1 MSSILHTISFFTG
14 LMLKN
19 GLAMKKP
26 YWRLNPGASFCG
38 YGTESSLKC
47 VSEHVRYFG
56 ESSAYRAK
64 SAAFFRL

>member
-14 LMLKN
+14 LMLKT
-19 GLAMKKP
+19 GLAIKRP

-38 YGTESSLKC
+38 GMELNPVKC
-47 VSEHVRYFG
+47 VSEHVRFFW